1 MLTALVIDPWK
12 SPVLEMS
19 KPIEVFKFEIDGR
32 EVIGLRFD
40 RNPIINNELDKRI
53 RKYSKGVADPGGWS
67 QDQDA
72 RYVDAGIWNKIRSY
86 LAKRF
91 DLVEANE

>member
-1 MLTALVIDPWK
+1 
-12 SPVLEMS
+12 MS
-19 KPIEVFKFEIDGR
+19 KTDIEVFKFDLHGR

-40 RNPIINNELDKRI
+40 RNPNITSELDKRI
-53 RKYSKGVADPGGWS
+53 RKYSKGVADPGGYC

-72 RYVDAGIWNKIRSY
+72 RYVDPEIWDSIRSF

-91 DLVEANE
+91 TLLEAD